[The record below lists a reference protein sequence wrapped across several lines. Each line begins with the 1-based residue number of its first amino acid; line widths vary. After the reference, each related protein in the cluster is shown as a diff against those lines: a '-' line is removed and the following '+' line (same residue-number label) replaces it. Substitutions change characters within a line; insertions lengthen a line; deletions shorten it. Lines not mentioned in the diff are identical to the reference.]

1 MLLIFACIFLP
12 TSVER
17 GAMEPEVVKN
27 AQSYKEDLIEI
38 SKISSYRS
46 VTLGC
51 ICSTMMTG
59 VATVFF
65 PDFVSLAGVV
75 SGTVDPCVQP
85 PCEYTQLVFRLG
97 VITIL
102 AGFGG
107 ALFGIYGT
115 KMGHARN
122 NELIEAELC
131 GFGCLL
137 AGFSV
142 YMVMEFCKYYTLTH
156 P

>member
-1 MLLIFACIFLP
+1 MVLRHLP
-12 TSVER
+12 
-17 GAMEPEVVKN
+17 
-27 AQSYKEDLIEI
+27 
-38 SKISSYRS
+38 
-46 VTLGC
+46 
-51 ICSTMMTG
+51 
-59 VATVFF
+59 F

-75 SGTVDPCVQP
+75 SGTVSPCVKP
-85 PCEYTQLVFRLG
+85 PCEYTQIVFRLG

-115 KMGHARN
+115 KMGHATK

-142 YMVMEFCKYYTLTH
+142 YMVIVSILCGVSLN
-156 P
+156 